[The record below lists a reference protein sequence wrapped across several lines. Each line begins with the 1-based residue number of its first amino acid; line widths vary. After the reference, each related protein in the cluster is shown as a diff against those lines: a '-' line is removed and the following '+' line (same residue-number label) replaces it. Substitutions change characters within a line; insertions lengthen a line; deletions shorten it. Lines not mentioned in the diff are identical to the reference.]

1 MVTWGPPCV
10 WPAPCPDR
18 VNEAPFFEDV
28 ADGPA
33 GGVAFWA
40 TAADGVKIRV
50 GHWPCADARG
60 TILLFPG
67 RTEYI
72 EKYGRAAKDFAER
85 GYTTLCIDWRGQGL
99 ADRANA
105 DRGLGHVDS
114 FSDFQA
120 DVDAALRYAQT
131 QRLPRPFYMI
141 GHSMGGCI
149 GLRALHEGLPVK
161 AAVFSAPMWGIAMS
175 GVMRPAAWALS
186 SVARRVG
193 LGTRIAPGQS
203 TATYVER
210 VLLPENE
217 LTTDS
222 EMFGYMQDQLAAHP
236 DLALGGPSLRWL
248 NEALIEMRK
257 LARMQ
262 SPAYPCVTF
271 LGTDETIVDTDRVR
285 DRMARWP
292 GGRLEVVEGA
302 RHEVMMEAP
311 AIRTRI
317 FDQICAHFDAHR

>member
-1 MVTWGPPCV
+1 MD
-10 WPAPCPDR
+10 A
-18 VNEAPFFEDV
+18 APFFDDV

-40 TAADGVKIRV
+40 TAADGVKIRI
-50 GHWPCADARG
+50 GHWPCDDGRG

-72 EKYGRAAKDFAER
+72 EKYGRAATDFAQR
-85 GYTTLCIDWRGQGL
+85 GYATLSVDWRGQGL
-99 ADRANA
+99 ADRAND
-105 DRGLGHVDS
+105 DRGLDHVDS

-120 DVDAALRYAQT
+120 DVDAALLYAQAH
-131 QRLPRPFYMI
+131 RLPRPYYMI

-149 GLRALHEGLPVK
+149 GLRALHQGLPVK
-161 AAVFSAPMWGIAMS
+161 AAAFSAPMWGIAMS

-193 LGTRIAPGQS
+193 LGTRIAPGQT
-203 TATYVER
+203 TASYVER
-210 VLLPENE
+210 VILPENE

-222 EMFGYMQDQLAAHP
+222 EMFAYMQDQLAAYP
-236 DLALGGPSLRWL
+236 DLGLGGPSLRWL
-248 NEALIEMRK
+248 NEALVEMRK
-257 LARMQ
+257 LSRMR
-262 SPAYPCVTF
+262 SPAFPCVTF
-271 LGTDETIVDTDRVR
+271 LGTDETIVDVDRIR

-292 GGRLEVVEGA
+292 NGRLEVIESA
-302 RHEVMMEAP
+302 RHEVMMETP
-311 AIRTRI
+311 AIRNQV